1 LPISIAAV
9 CSQLHRCDTSLM
21 RSSLLGSLLG
31 VLLVACSG
39 DAQTPDDAA
48 MPDDAPPAHADAS
61 QGEDAPA
68 DGPTDSMGE
77 AIADAMPPA
86 DTFKLPWP
94 MGTTMQ
100 LTQDCNDSCCNDH
113 VGNAR
118 YAWDFANGSG
128 FPIVASRGGTVS
140 HLKINSTTGCGT
152 SACVNQTNFIVI
164 DHGDG
169 TSATYLHLAG
179 NSLAQNVSCGGQVT
193 QGQLLAKAGTTG
205 WSTGLHLH
213 FQVGKTH
220 NGAPTCECGANGQ
233 GCAANTVPWANF
245 WSSTTYP
252 TVTMS
257 FVEWSAAS
265 MCANRRMTMPASQN

>member
-1 LPISIAAV
+1 
-9 CSQLHRCDTSLM
+9 M
-21 RSSLLGSLLG
+21 RTLLASSLAA
-31 VLLVACSG
+31 LLVACSG
-39 DAQTPDDAA
+39 DGQAPADAA
-48 MPDDAPPAHADAS
+48 MPDDAPARADAPT
-61 QGEDAPA
+61 GEDAPSDA
-68 DGPTDSMGE
+68 PGLDSTAGD
-77 AIADAMPPA
+77 ALADAMPPSN
-86 DTFKLPWP
+86 TFKLPWP

-128 FPIVASRGGTVS
+128 FQIVAARGGTVT
-140 HLKINSTTGCGT
+140 HLKINSMTGCGT
-152 SACVNQTNFIVI
+152 SACVNQANFIVI

-169 TSATYLHLAG
+169 TTATYLHLAG
-179 NSLAQNVSCGGQVT
+179 NSLAQNVSCGAQIT
-193 QGQLLAKAGTTG
+193 QGQPLAKAGTTG

-233 GCAANTVPWANF
+233 GCAANVVPWANF
-245 WSSTTYP
+245 WSSSTYP
-252 TVTMS
+252 TVSMS